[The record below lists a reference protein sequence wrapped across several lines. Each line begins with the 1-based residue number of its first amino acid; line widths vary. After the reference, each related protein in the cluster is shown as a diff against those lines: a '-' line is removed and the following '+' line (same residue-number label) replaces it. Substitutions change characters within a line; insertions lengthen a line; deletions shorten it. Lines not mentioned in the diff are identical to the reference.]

1 MTKAKLNSNKSAAK
15 SAKPRNTSKQRDL
28 VVVMILSLLLG
39 LGGGYLLGTVA
50 ADNITNSTANSQMET
65 TSPHMHGDLY
75 EVPANKAPKV
85 DLVVV
90 EDAKSGYNIK
100 IITTDF
106 TFAPEKVNGENVVG
120 EGHAHLY
127 VDGEKIGRVYGEY
140 YHYSSTFEGTKTFRV
155 TLNANNHSDYAVD
168 GKVIEAMVDVTHDSS
183 NPQHNDMHMKSKDM
197 RKHSE

>member
-1 MTKAKLNSNKSAAK
+1 MNNMAKAKSNSNKSAAK
-15 SAKPRNTSKQRDL
+15 PAKSRNTSKQRDL

-39 LGGGYLLGTVA
+39 LGGSYFLGTVA
-50 ADNITNSTANSQMET
+50 ADNIANSTANSQMET
-65 TSPHMHGDLY
+65 TASHMHGDLY
-75 EVPANKAPKV
+75 EVPAVKAPKV
-85 DLVVV
+85 ELVVE

-127 VDGEKIGRVYGEY
+127 VDGEKIGRVYSEY
-140 YHYSSTFEGTKTFRV
+140 YHYNGNFEGTKTFRV
-155 TLNANNHSDYAVD
+155 TLNANNHSDYAVE

-183 NPQHNDMHMKSKDM
+183 NPQHNDMHMESKNM
-197 RKHSE
+197 R